1 MKLNHSLLLGTVMLM
16 GFAGQAGA
24 APALKTGAWT
34 FYLYPGPAQ
43 TSVTTRNFCFRSDRT
58 WTSSTLTPTIPGRGR
73 WAQDGGAISLYGTSG
88 EAIQGA
94 AFSAFGQTVG
104 TALITGQY
112 TKFNIATVP
121 PTGSYGVFRAV
132 YVRSSC

>member
-1 MKLNHSLLLGTVMLM
+1 MPTD
-16 GFAGQAGA
+16 FAGLAGA
-24 APALKTGAWT
+24 APALQTGTWT

-43 TSVTTRNFCFRSDRT
+43 TSVSTRNFCLRSDHT
-58 WTSSTLTPTIPGRGR
+58 WTSSTLTPAVPGRGQ
-73 WAQDGGAISLYGTSG
+73 WAQDGGAINLYGTSG

-94 AFSAFGQTVG
+94 AFSAFGQTVS

-112 TKFNIATVP
+112 SKFIITTVP
-121 PTGSYGVFRAV
+121 PTGSYGVFKAV